1 MKTAFVIRDI
11 PDLDHLTPII
21 YKFLLNDEKLVI
33 LNYEINLNLENDF
46 RIKFLQKKFGKI
58 IIINVYSFINDNFI
72 YRILSKTFSIKNFEI
87 NLKI

>member
-33 LNYEINLNLENDF
+33 LNYEINLNLKMILELNF
-46 RIKFLQKKFGKI
+46 FKI
-58 IIINVYSFINDNFI
+58 W
-72 YRILSKTFSIKNFEI
+72 
-87 NLKI
+87 